1 MIQFLSMIVI
11 AVSAMAVMGLVAHA
25 ATLVSDYIRR
35 ISKERKEEGK

>member
-1 MIQFLSMIVI
+1 MIQFLMVI
-11 AVSAMAVMGLVAHA
+11 AGAVMAMTVMGLVAHT

>member
-1 MIQFLSMIVI
+1 MIQFLMVVAG
-11 AVSAMAVMGLVAHA
+11 AVMAMTVMGLCAHA